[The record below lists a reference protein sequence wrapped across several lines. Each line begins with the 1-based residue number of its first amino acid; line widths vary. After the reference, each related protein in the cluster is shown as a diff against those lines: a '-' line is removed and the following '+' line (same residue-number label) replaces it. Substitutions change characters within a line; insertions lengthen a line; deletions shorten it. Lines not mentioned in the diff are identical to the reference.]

1 MPHVTKTQ
9 SHRKFAL
16 DAPIF
21 VVIMPVAGR
30 KELLATLVEQM
41 HMVLTVITMNIL
53 VTRAVEALVF
63 LGVVEEVLGNV
74 R

>member
-1 MPHVTKTQ
+1 
-9 SHRKFAL
+9 
-16 DAPIF
+16 
-21 VVIMPVAGR
+21 MPVAGR